1 MRINHEGYVL
11 KSLMA
16 YVNGLLSAL
25 LILALSSK
33 TSGNLIC
40 HDLINFVTDGQYLY
54 IRVFYLVSLQIDAC
68 FGTQLN
74 CSLTNTPAVSH
85 YFNFTNA
92 KRSFTL
98 PKKIVAHFAFCNPQ

>member
-1 MRINHEGYVL
+1 ML

-16 YVNGLLSAL
+16 YVNGSLSAL

-40 HDLINFVTDGQYLY
+40 HDLINFVTEGQYLY
-54 IRVFYLVSLQIDAC
+54 IRLGISSNRCLF
-68 FGTQLN
+68 LN
-74 CSLTNTPAVSH
+74 IYSSHLNHSLTNTSAVNY

-98 PKKIVAHFAFCNPQ
+98 PKKKNCSSLCFL

>member
-1 MRINHEGYVL
+1 ML

-54 IRVFYLVSLQIDAC
+54 IRVFYLVSLQIDAY
-68 FGTQLN
+68 FGTQFPLKVFFN
-74 CSLTNTPAVSH
+74 KYSSSQSLFQL
-85 YFNFTNA
+85 Y
-92 KRSFTL
+92 
-98 PKKIVAHFAFCNPQ
+98 